1 MKSLKTKMVI
11 GLLLGGLL
19 SAVPGKARAE
29 VTLEMAYMPIVPC
42 AQLFVIEGMG

>member
-1 MKSLKTKMVI
+1 MKSFKPKTLAGV
-11 GLLLGGLL
+11 LLAGFLALL
-19 SAVPGKARAE
+19 PGQTRAE